1 MTSVAVVGL
10 GRVGLPLALSFA
22 DRGLDVIGVERE
34 PAVLDQV
41 AAGRMPFR
49 ETGTQ
54 VFRPQSSMG
63 QRPSL
68 ADTAVIGPAPAGIEA
83 AVYLEELAHPKAC
96 SDKGQ
101 NDRCPDN
108 PFPH

>member
-1 MTSVAVVGL
+1 MGVNLGAEGGASSTPKLTYPRHGKAWPCHPRVRMGKAELSQANSWMPVPSTGMTKDLCAW
-10 GRVGLPLALSFA
+10 RLA
-22 DRGLDVIGVERE
+22 
-34 PAVLDQV
+34 
-41 AAGRMPFR
+41 
-49 ETGTQ
+49 
-54 VFRPQSSMG
+54 
-63 QRPSL
+63 L